1 MCHFLCSGVY
11 SQLELTDP
19 TDPTTG
25 TDQRAEG
32 GSTPRGTPQNSGVE
46 KSHEAATVV
55 TPCECILLS
64 MSVIVSRYH
73 LAVQRYSALA
83 VAL

>member
-11 SQLELTDP
+11 SQLELTNP
-19 TDPTTG
+19 PTTG

-32 GSTPRGTPQNSGVE
+32 GSTPRGTPQSSGVE

-55 TPCECILLS
+55 TSCECILLS
-64 MSVIVSRYH
+64 MSVIVSRYR